1 MNLGYLI
8 VATVFNYLLRS
19 TPHTPKEASS
29 PSRTIL
35 YICATLFQ
43 PIISV
48 ELHFIQKNRTL
59 HASSHPC
66 KALRPVNVTHLFSDP
81 LYRPPRTSH
90 FFELRFSRHSL
101 SKFILLYSSPHVVL
115 ISSQCQGG
123 DVCKTHDTSR
133 NRTGDLEVT
142 TWMLFHLSYPPPLTI
157 QK

>member
-1 MNLGYLI
+1 M
-8 VATVFNYLLRS
+8 ATFFNYLLRS
-19 TPHTPKEASS
+19 PPPHPRKL
-29 PSRTIL
+29 P
-35 YICATLFQ
+35 
-43 PIISV
+43 PPV
-48 ELHFIQKNRTL
+48 ELFFTFVRHFSNQSSRSSSDIRRTERYTQ
-59 HASSHPC
+59 SSHPC

-123 DVCKTHDTSR
+123 DVCKTHDTTR

-142 TWMLFHLSYPPPLTI
+142 T
-157 QK
+157 